1 MGNRRGLLKLL
12 DCLQDG
18 ACFLLLVPGVDIGN
32 TVFLWNIV
40 QPGIMLDKFA
50 LIVEHI
56 AAGGKM
62 PTFVDTHIPPVC
74 LVVDVVDQVLRH
86 RESFKL
92 QDIHTAQFFLVLH
105 SGIKLEAVKVV
116 GQVD

>member
-1 MGNRRGLLKLL
+1 
-12 DCLQDG
+12 
-18 ACFLLLVPGVDIGN
+18 
-32 TVFLWNIV
+32 
-40 QPGIMLDKFA
+40 
-50 LIVEHI
+50 
-56 AAGGKM
+56 M

-105 SGIKLEAVKVV
+105 SGIKLEAVKVL